1 MVRGRAHRP
10 RVRARRGHHRTMSD
24 GWDEDERED
33 RAPICPACGVTALPG
48 DTANVIDVRFVCE
61 NPDCEGFGE
70 VVPDG

>member
-1 MVRGRAHRP
+1 V
-10 RVRARRGHHRTMSD
+10 TD

-61 NPDCEGFGE
+61 NPDCEAFGE
-70 VVPDG
+70 VVADR

>member
-1 MVRGRAHRP
+1 MA
-10 RVRARRGHHRTMSD
+10 D
-24 GWDEDERED
+24 GWDDDERED

-61 NPDCEGFGE
+61 NPDCEAFGE